1 AKAVTPEVLQLPATV
16 SDAQTMLARVEAGGG
31 VLPPG
36 AAAMLPETKDATRER
51 VLELAAAD
59 PERTADIIRGW
70 LRADQPA

>member
-1 AKAVTPEVLQLPATV
+1 MIRGLVGAVLLGVAVGALPAA
-16 SDAQTMLARVEAGGG
+16 AQG
-31 VLPPG
+31 
-36 AAAMLPETKDATRER
+36 MLPETKDATRER